1 MDFST
6 FVVTL
11 NIHHI
16 CGACVGFLNMSNY
29 DDATMSF
36 SQRQWLVRVLNVV
49 NNACYSNLSF
59 FGRNGYVL
67 QRNFRHQIF
76 NSILFISY
84 QMFHFN
90 SNLKYKLGI
99 NIWNK
104 CFEYVLSIK
113 DHSLRLKKIMNG
125 YI

>member
-59 FGRNGYVL
+59 FGRKGYVL

-104 CFEYVLSIK
+104 CFEYVLFIK